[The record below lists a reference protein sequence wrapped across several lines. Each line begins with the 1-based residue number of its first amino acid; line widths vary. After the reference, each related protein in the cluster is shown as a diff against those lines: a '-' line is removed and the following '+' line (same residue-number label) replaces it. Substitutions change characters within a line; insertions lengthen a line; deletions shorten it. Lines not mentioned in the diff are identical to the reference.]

1 MLRIRLQR
9 TGMKNTPS
17 YRIVVTEK
25 ANPAKSK
32 SLEVLGHYLPS
43 RDPAVFECKTDRVA
57 HWVSLGAIPTD
68 TMARILAKNGVKG
81 MEKYMQ
87 RYAKKRNKKA
97 PPEEVAKPEAPA
109 PAAAPE
115 AAAPVVEAEAPKE
128 GGDTAQ

>member
-9 TGMKNTPS
+9 TGMKNSPS

-43 RDPAVFECKTDRVA
+43 RDPVIFECKTDRVQ
-57 HWVSLGAIPTD
+57 HWVSLGAVPTD

-81 MEKYMQ
+81 MDKYMQ

-97 PPEEVAKPEAPA
+97 PPEEVAKPAAPA
-109 PAAAPE
+109 VTAESP